1 VLELGPIF
9 RPVLELGLRC
19 PHTGTVPL
27 RGAQCWNRAPRSGT
41 ANLTPNISATLNC
54 TVPIWGRPCPSSS
67 MGQKIGPSSS
77 TGPVPIRGP
86 TYILFHLTKSL
97 GNDQFWWTYNI
108 LAFWLISPVFLT
120 VSMVCIGIVRFR
132 GKMSQCTHI
141 SPYIVVY
148 TPSCSHIRLPW
159 PKCWSL
165 ALFMATH
172 PSFVYKL
179 MTYKTYGMWYVF
191 FLEIQLHLHIHLHIM
206 ILHSLITGE
215 RESAH
220 LSSHHLHHMVS
231 VFHFIFHMLL
241 MS

>member
-1 VLELGPIF
+1 MLQLINNVN
-9 RPVLELGLRC
+9 
-19 PHTGTVPL
+19 
-27 RGAQCWNRAPRSGT
+27 Q
-41 ANLTPNISATLNC
+41 
-54 TVPIWGRPCPSSS
+54 IWGAFWQWQVTVLNVFLAISV
-67 MGQKIGPSSS
+67 GNVQY
-77 TGPVPIRGP
+77 TYFWL
-86 TYILFHLTKSL
+86 YILFHLTKSL